1 MDPADW
7 NGPTSGKVLLFT
19 DRKPGSSPL
28 MTFTTEASSELP
40 VVLKEMSGKFSPI
53 ERRDSRIYVFE
64 DEAWEVKG
72 RFSRAMKDKAPVK
85 WEMKDDGEL
94 FLYLLAVGV
103 F

>member
-1 MDPADW
+1 
-7 NGPTSGKVLLFT
+7 
-19 DRKPGSSPL
+19 

-53 ERRDSRIYVFE
+53 ERKDSRIYVFE